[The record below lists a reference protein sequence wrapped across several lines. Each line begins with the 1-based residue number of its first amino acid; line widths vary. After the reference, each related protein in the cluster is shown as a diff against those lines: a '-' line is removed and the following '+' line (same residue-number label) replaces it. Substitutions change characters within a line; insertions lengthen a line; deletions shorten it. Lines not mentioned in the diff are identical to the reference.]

1 MRHQGVSLLKG
12 GAFTIYAIFKLL
24 PKQRK
29 LVLISRLNTK
39 TSIDFQQIVQDIKQA
54 HKCLHIK
61 VTENRSVT
69 YFLYFVE
76 RLLALSNFRYVL
88 EKSHLGGVA

>member
-39 TSIDFQQIVQDIKQA
+39 TSIDFQQIVGHTQLRIGVLK
-54 HKCLHIK
+54 HMLS
-61 VTENRSVT
+61 T
-69 YFLYFVE
+69 LFVCKF
-76 RLLALSNFRYVL
+76 RGALTLSDSRYLL
-88 EKSHLGGVA
+88 EKSRIGGVL